1 MHNSYPKTS
10 VKGLLACSWMVFFT
24 SVAQRLHLGIVVFW
38 WYLVYISFSLLIV
51 VHLNK
56 HYLIVISSDL
66 LKVFTLSPS
75 EVDVYWNPSDFIDV
89 KYYTLFHREHSEDDD
104 TVFQT
109 IRPDATLS
117 SYVIEN
123 LKPNTLY
130 DFKFEAMANEGY
142 RIITEAS
149 QIKTCKPG

>member
-1 MHNSYPKTS
+1 
-10 VKGLLACSWMVFFT
+10 
-24 SVAQRLHLGIVVFW
+24 
-38 WYLVYISFSLLIV
+38 
-51 VHLNK
+51 
-56 HYLIVISSDL
+56 

-75 EVDVYWNPSDFIDV
+75 EVDVYWDPSDFTDV
-89 KYYTLFHREHSEDDD
+89 KYYTLFYREHSEDDD

-109 IRPDATLS
+109 IRPDVTLS

-130 DFKFEAMANEGY
+130 DFKFDAITNEGY

-149 QIKTCKPG
+149 QIKTYKPG